1 MTMTHPDAQPD
12 AQPDQSPSTGV
23 KALRALRA
31 TRKRNRL
38 GDIEWFD
45 AAYKVYIVA
54 LFGGFALAWLSDL
67 VGDETLT
74 ANQAVSVERQ
84 APAVLG
90 MVAVLAVAA
99 GLRSGSQGGPLALEG
114 ADVTVVMMSPVPRRA
129 ALLKPAIQRIRGGAF
144 AGGIAGAVLGQLAG
158 RRLPGTPVAW
168 FAASGLFGVQLAFLW
183 IGAALIAHALRVRL
197 WIATAITAAAIAW
210 QAAAIATDVPGLA
223 DANGSLALWGWR
235 QHGID
240 LAAVGIAVAMVVIGV
255 VLIARTSLEALARR
269 SSLVAQLR
277 FAVTMQDLRTVVLLR
292 RQLAHEQTRSDPW
305 IRLRPGRAA
314 HPTWRRGWH
323 SLLRFPTS
331 RLVRMGALAIGA
343 AACQVA
349 VVHGTTP
356 ALFGTAALTFVL
368 GMEVLEPLSQEIDQ
382 PDRTDSFPV
391 ERGMLM
397 ARHLIAPAIAL
408 VPFAVLAAAAA
419 VIIDAAASDEPR
431 VGAAA
436 AVAAILAVPTMLAG
450 AAGAAVSVVR
460 DAPDPMAATSQQTF
474 MPPEMAGMSTML
486 RTLVPLAVSSLG
498 ALSVLF
504 VVDAVDPQFG
514 TPTAGE
520 AVGAALRGAVM
531 LMLLIAAIGVWVRHR
546 DRLRRA
552 VRNFMDQGRVH
563 TQQQRSNR

>member
-1 MTMTHPDAQPD
+1 MP
-12 AQPDQSPSTGV
+12 
-23 KALRALRA
+23 L
-31 TRKRNRL
+31 
-38 GDIEWFD
+38 
-45 AAYKVYIVA
+45 
-54 LFGGFALAWLSDL
+54 FALKVNES
-67 VGDETLT
+67 
-74 ANQAVSVERQ
+74 
-84 APAVLG
+84 
-90 MVAVLAVAA
+90 
-99 GLRSGSQGGPLALEG
+99 GPLAFRAG
-114 ADVTVVMMSPVPRRA
+114 VYVNAPVA
-129 ALLKPAIQRIRGGAF
+129 AL
-144 AGGIAGAVLGQLAG
+144 V
-158 RRLPGTPVAW
+158 
-168 FAASGLFGVQLAFLW
+168 
-183 IGAALIAHALRVRL
+183 
-197 WIATAITAAAIAW
+197 
-210 QAAAIATDVPGLA
+210 
-223 DANGSLALWGWR
+223 
-235 QHGID
+235 
-240 LAAVGIAVAMVVIGV
+240 IAVAMVVIGV
-255 VLIARTSLEALARR
+255 ALIARTSLEALARR

-356 ALFGTAALTFVL
+356 ALLGTAALTFVL

-391 ERGMLM
+391 ERGKLM

-408 VPFAVLAAAAA
+408 VPFAVLAAVAAI
-419 VIIDAAASDEPR
+419 IIDAAASDEPR
-431 VGAAA
+431 LGAAA
-436 AVAAILAVPTMLAG
+436 AVASILAVPTMLAG

-460 DAPDPMAATSQQTF
+460 DAPDPMASTSQQTF

-486 RTLVPLAVSSLG
+486 RTLVPLVVSGLG